1 MPKKFYSDMS
11 NHCLRFYIR
20 YPKPTFKS
28 EIERLG
34 WEACQKVLNT
44 YSKWEQDIISYIYRS
59 GSISENVASIS
70 YLEGVTVHHVWKL
83 VDKVQKD
90 VAIERGYLKY

>member
-1 MPKKFYSDMS
+1 MS

-20 YPKPTFKS
+20 YPKPTFKN
-28 EIERLG
+28 EIEQLG
-34 WEACQKVLNT
+34 WEACRKVLNA

-70 YLEGVTVHHVWKL
+70 YLEGVAVNRIWTL